1 MSLYE
6 VNNKLETNISE
17 NDKNVLKNIIY
28 NFYHKIIETNDFNDF
43 EKNSSEWI
51 EHKLESYNKNPKK
64 FLELMENHKESKL
77 LFTSFIGFFYQH
89 GIGCNLDKEKAVEF
103 YLLSVN
109 NETAKEE
116 TNNLLRKRNIIIG
129 KYLLSLFYYK
139 DIILDINYK
148 LNLQRLAANGD
159 SEAQFNLAIHYMN
172 GIGMQKDEKKAFNLL
187 STSSKKGNMDAQYYL
202 AICYMDEVGTLRNE
216 KKALKWFLRSEIKY
230 FKATRNKS
238 EKKEFKRIL
247 KLAIANDSTAQNNIG
262 NSYIDGEGICKNN
275 KKAFNWYTK
284 SAKAGNAIGQYNLG
298 YCYSNGVGT
307 DKDEKKAFEWHT
319 KSANNGYALAQ
330 NRLGYYYENGIGTEK
345 DGFKAFEWYTK
356 SAKTGCTIG
365 QCYLGYCYENG
376 IGTEKDG
383 IKAFGWYKK
392 SANAGCKI
400 GQCYLG
406 YCYENGIGTEKDGIK
421 AFKWYTKS
429 ANAGCAN
436 GQCNL
441 GHCYKNGIGAYIDEK
456 KAFEWYSKSAENG
469 NIEAQYMLGRY
480 YSEGIGIS
488 KDVMKAFEWY
498 LKSAESGYAKAQYY
512 VGKFY
517 CDGEI
522 LYNQH
527 PIGFF
532 HFWSWIKDNHFA
544 IDYNLCTII
553 SFAKLKKNIAKL
565 NTAANLTTEILKSIQ
580 FSTLTP
586 HELSLVKVN
595 NFHGRD
601 DEDPYERLEHFET
614 AATTNRWTGD
624 GRIAIAAGYLKD
636 AAHNWQTAEE
646 KVEDYFRRFKKV
658 LRKVNGTADPPP
670 IPDALQV
677 RMYLYGLNLLLIPL
691 VSTNNPDTLNAAIT
705 HANLVETGYNYV
717 PTKSVSLNIPVTVK
731 ENAPLPITPI
741 AGPTTSKSD
750 PNVDALTQQLQQMTL
765 NYTTLSSALLAQ
777 NNKSGKER
785 QLRKR
790 VKIGDE
796 MDEGG
801 EEYIIPVI
809 SPAETTPFTIKA
821 QKIKRKFKIKPAP
834 IENVT
839 EFDIVQYIKDLPCG
853 LTIGQASSQIP
864 KYGST
869 ILKSVKRTRETNF
882 ISLDNDAP
890 TTAAR
895 CQLRVD
901 GEPISAVIDSGAT
914 TSIIAKKLMK

>member
-1 MSLYE
+1 MPYYSTKKSQRKHHR
-6 VNNKLETNISE
+6 NK
-17 NDKNVLKNIIY
+17 
-28 NFYHKIIETNDFNDF
+28 H
-43 EKNSSEWI
+43 
-51 EHKLESYNKNPKK
+51 
-64 FLELMENHKESKL
+64 
-77 LFTSFIGFFYQH
+77 
-89 GIGCNLDKEKAVEF
+89 
-103 YLLSVN
+103 
-109 NETAKEE
+109 
-116 TNNLLRKRNIIIG
+116 
-129 KYLLSLFYYK
+129 
-139 DIILDINYK
+139 
-148 LNLQRLAANGD
+148 LQR
-159 SEAQFNLAIHYMN
+159 
-172 GIGMQKDEKKAFNLL
+172 
-187 STSSKKGNMDAQYYL
+187 
-202 AICYMDEVGTLRNE
+202 R
-216 KKALKWFLRSEIKY
+216 RP
-230 FKATRNKS
+230 
-238 EKKEFKRIL
+238 
-247 KLAIANDSTAQNNIG
+247 
-262 NSYIDGEGICKNN
+262 
-275 KKAFNWYTK
+275 
-284 SAKAGNAIGQYNLG
+284 
-298 YCYSNGVGT
+298 
-307 DKDEKKAFEWHT
+307 AFER
-319 KSANNGYALAQ
+319 APYCN
-330 NRLGYYYENGIGTEK
+330 
-345 DGFKAFEWYTK
+345 F
-356 SAKTGCTIG
+356 
-365 QCYLGYCYENG
+365 CY
-376 IGTEKDG
+376 IP
-383 IKAFGWYKK
+383 
-392 SANAGCKI
+392 S
-400 GQCYLG
+400 
-406 YCYENGIGTEKDGIK
+406 
-421 AFKWYTKS
+421 
-429 ANAGCAN
+429 
-436 GQCNL
+436 
-441 GHCYKNGIGAYIDEK
+441 
-456 KAFEWYSKSAENG
+456 
-469 NIEAQYMLGRY
+469 
-480 YSEGIGIS
+480 
-488 KDVMKAFEWY
+488 
-498 LKSAESGYAKAQYY
+498 
-512 VGKFY
+512 
-517 CDGEI
+517 GEI

-580 FSTLTP
+580 FSTLSTP
-586 HELSLVKVN
+586 ILELLYNQNSSIYLIVKVN

-636 AAHNWQTAEE
+636 AAHNCFIYQFEAYFSIETKKNQWNYELITIRQTAEE

-777 NNKSGKER
+777 NNRKER